1 MTFDRWRHGFAVA
14 TVAATLSLIFIG
26 GLVTSTG
33 SGLSVPDWPLSYGMV
48 MPPMVGGVFYEH
60 GHRMAATA
68 VGFLTLV
75 LALWTA
81 RAERRPAIRRLA
93 WAALAAV
100 IAQGVLGGLTV
111 LYLLPTPVS
120 VAHACLAQLFFC
132 AVIAIA
138 IATSREWLDGGDVDF
153 LSRLGGNVGVGAS
166 DAPRSPPNRP
176 PGAVRLRRPPPSRSA
191 EDKSGLRAAAVT
203 ATAAIFVQLLLGAVM
218 RHIGAGLAIPDFP
231 TSFGRWAPP
240 LDSAPVVV
248 HFAHR
253 MGAVVVVALVLRL
266 VVAARR
272 AEDRRFRRPA
282 ALLLGLVLVQVALG
296 AATVLTGKAVTPTT
310 THVAIGAAVLGS
322 CWSLALRSLRLLR
335 RPSPAAAHAV
345 SFRDTVAS

>member
-1 MTFDRWRHGFAVA
+1 MTYDAWRHRFAVG
-14 TVAATLSLIFIG
+14 TVAATLALIFIG

-75 LALWTA
+75 LAIWTA
-81 RAERRPAIRRLA
+81 RSEGRPNVRRLA

-100 IAQGVLGGLTV
+100 IAQGLLGGLTV
-111 LYLLPTPVS
+111 IYLLPTPVS

-132 AVIAIA
+132 TVIAIA
-138 IATSREWLDGGDVDF
+138 TTTSREWLAAESSAD
-153 LSRLGGNVGVGAS
+153 SSGV
-166 DAPRSPPNRP
+166 
-176 PGAVRLRRPPPSRSA
+176 
-191 EDKSGLRAAAVT
+191 RAAAMV
-203 ATAAIFVQLLLGAVM
+203 ATAAVFVQLFLGAVM

-231 TSFGRWAPP
+231 TSFGRWVPP
-240 LDSAPVVV
+240 LDSAAIAV

-253 MGAVVVVALVLRL
+253 LGALVVVALVVRL
-266 VVAARR
+266 FVAARR
-272 AEDRRFRRPA
+272 APDRRFRRPA
-282 ALLLGLVLVQVALG
+282 ALLLGLVLVQVGLG

-322 CWSLALRSLRLLR
+322 CWWIALRALRLLR
-335 RPSPAAAHAV
+335 HPSAAAVPAV
-345 SFRDTVAS
+345 SFREPLVS

>member
-1 MTFDRWRHGFAVA
+1 MAFVAYDAWRHRFAVV
-14 TVAATLSLIFIG
+14 TVAATLALIFIG

-33 SGLSVPDWPLSYGMV
+33 SGLSVPDWPLSYGML

-75 LALWTA
+75 LAIWTA
-81 RAERRPAIRRLA
+81 RAERRPAVRRLA

-111 LYLLPTPVS
+111 IYLLPTPVS

-132 AVIAIA
+132 TVIALA
-138 IATSREWLDGGDVDF
+138 AVTSREWTTAEATDDN
-153 LSRLGGNVGVGAS
+153 SGV
-166 DAPRSPPNRP
+166 R
-176 PGAVRLRRPPPSRSA
+176 AV
-191 EDKSGLRAAAVT
+191 
-203 ATAAIFVQLLLGAVM
+203 ATAATAAVFVQLFLGAVM

-231 TSFGRWAPP
+231 TSLGRWVPP
-240 LDSAPVVV
+240 LDSVPVAV

-253 MGAVVVVALVLRL
+253 LGALVVVAFVVRL

-282 ALLLGLVLVQVALG
+282 ALLLGLVLVQVGMG

-322 CWSLALRSLRLLR
+322 CWWLALRSFRLLR
-335 RPSPAAAHAV
+335 RPSAAAAPAV
-345 SFRDTVAS
+345 TLREPLVS

>member
-1 MTFDRWRHGFAVA
+1 MTFDPWRHRFAVV
-14 TVAATLSLIFIG
+14 TVAATLALIFIG

-75 LALWTA
+75 LAVWTA

-111 LYLLPTPVS
+111 IYLLPTPVS

-132 AVIAIA
+132 TVIAIA
-138 IATSREWLDGGDVDF
+138 TTTSREWLGEQV
-153 LSRLGGNVGVGAS
+153 GNVG
-166 DAPRSPPNRP
+166 DAEARRLAPPNPP
-176 PGAVRLRRPPPSRSA
+176 PGAVRLRRPPPSQLA
-191 EDKSGLRAAAVT
+191 DDNSGVRAAAVV
-203 ATAAIFVQLLLGAVM
+203 ATAAVFVQLLLGAVM

-231 TSFGRWAPP
+231 TSFGRWVPP
-240 LDSAPVVV
+240 LDSVPVAV

-253 MGAVVVVALVLRL
+253 LGALVVVALVVRL

-272 AEDRRFRRPA
+272 AADRRFRRPA
-282 ALLLGLVLVQVALG
+282 ALLLGLVLAQVALG

-322 CWSLALRSLRLLR
+322 CWWLALRSLRLLR
-335 RPSPAAAHAV
+335 RPSAAPAPAV
-345 SFRDTVAS
+345 PFREPLVS